1 MLCSWPFHLVF
12 LYVSATYINNPN
24 RDPLAKSFNIF
35 FLIRL
40 SKDIVFFKVLPVKID
55 ASGLRAC
62 IGICSIDSDL
72 ELQ

>member
-1 MLCSWPFHLVF
+1 MLCSWPFHLMS

-24 RDPLAKSFNIF
+24 RDPLAKSFSMC
-35 FLIRL
+35 FLITV

-62 IGICSIDSDL
+62 IEICSIDSNL
-72 ELQ
+72 EL